1 MALFQELLV
10 DAHNRHDDALLVLDI
25 SADFLDHIVEA
36 MRMDIESP
44 LQALNLLL
52 GQPLLDQAL
61 VVEAVTKGGSQVV
74 GNFLELADTWELF
87 ILLIC

>member
-25 SADFLDHIVEA
+25 TADFLDHIVKA
-36 MRMDIESP
+36 MRMDIECP

-61 VVEAVTKGGSQVV
+61 VVEAVT
-74 GNFLELADTWELF
+74 
-87 ILLIC
+87 